1 MNSKMG
7 KEVADNYLKNFGIE
21 AYKEKN
27 LNALIDY
34 GRLSEEYQLV
44 AKDDLQQSGIL
55 GMHWG
60 VIRTPEQLGRVGG
73 IGGRFPFSSKK
84 KSTEVQPS
92 TRTKRLSELTD
103 EELNK
108 VIARLQ
114 KEKLYKDLVNP
125 QGKGSNP
132 VVQKGET
139 IVHKILSALGTG
151 LAKNFAEGAGTYL
164 ANKFASSRQAKI
176 NADAANEKA
185 RYELR
190 NQKLE
195 KARQKKYKESE
206 EKKVKVADQK
216 KEARAKRDRAW
227 NDEGP

>member
-1 MNSKMG
+1 MNSDIG
-7 KEVADNYLKNFGIE
+7 KQVADNYLEHFGIE
-21 AYKEKN
+21 AYNQKN
-27 LNALIDY
+27 LDVLIDY

-44 AKDDLQQSGIL
+44 SKNDLQQSGIL

-60 VIRTPEQLGRVGG
+60 IIRTPEQLGRVGG
-73 IGGRFPFSSKK
+73 RFPFGSKK
-84 KSTEVQPS
+84 KSAEVQPS

-206 EKKVKVADQK
+206 EKKVKVADKK